1 MVVRSVTPERRW
13 CRSAWSRAVLAVQE
27 STRNA
32 CRVSTSGPTH
42 VPWVQSHGPVT
53 RRRCRG
59 RGNAEE
65 TEPVGQPTYG
75 PREDTIEVVPVVV
88 VSQSFPARP
97 SFIPEIRDFVRRC
110 LADSPLD
117 EEGEREVGETVFR
130 ALLQA
135 AGPTGS
141 VQVAFRLFP
150 APVAVDGLHS
160 ESHPAPGRG
169 PIP

>member
-27 STRNA
+27 SPRNA

-97 SFIPEIRDFVRRC
+97 SFIPEIREFVRRC
-110 LADSPLD
+110 LNDSPLD
-117 EEGEREVGETVFR
+117 EEGVREVGETVFR

-135 AGPTGS
+135 AGPPRAG
-141 VQVAFRLFP
+141 P
-150 APVAVDGLHS
+150 GAVPLLPPHRQGDGLHPAAQ
-160 ESHPAPGRG
+160 PAP
-169 PIP
+169 

>member
-27 STRNA
+27 SPRNA

-53 RRRCRG
+53 RRPSRG

-75 PREDTIEVVPVVV
+75 PRDDTLEVVPLVVV
-88 VSQSFPARP
+88 PQSFPPRP
-97 SFIPEIRDFVRRC
+97 SFTPASTDFVPPC
-110 LADSPLD
+110 PPASPL
-117 EEGEREVGETVFR
+117 T
-130 ALLQA
+130 
-135 AGPTGS
+135 
-141 VQVAFRLFP
+141 
-150 APVAVDGLHS
+150 
-160 ESHPAPGRG
+160 
-169 PIP
+169 